1 MEEYKRNNPDVDE
14 NALHVDLPPAPP
26 PPATPAHPA
35 HGAHFGLGHY
45 ALMGQNHAHAA
56 QVQAAQ
62 VQLIQLQN
70 QRDHCQMR
78 IDGFEAQTQL
88 MRAAAAQDPYPQ
100 FAQIYLQRQADMAD
114 VVERERRRLV
124 DLQARLAEAQ
134 VRVDAARANAAAAQ
148 PPPQPAAHPGF
159 NINLN
164 INYAH
169 QPVRAPVPPL
179 ARRGG
184 RRR

>member
-1 MEEYKRNNPDVDE
+1 MDEE
-14 NALHVDLPPAPP
+14 ALHVDLPPAPP
-26 PPATPAHPA
+26 TPAAPAHPA
-35 HGAHFGLGHY
+35 HGAHFGLGNY
-45 ALMGQNHAHAA
+45 ALMGQNHARAA

-62 VQLIQLQN
+62 VHLIQLQN

-100 FAQIYLQRQADMAD
+100 FAQIYRQREADMAD
-114 VVERERRRLV
+114 VVEGERRRLV
-124 DLQARLAEAQ
+124 EIQARLAEAQ
-134 VRVDAARANAAAAQ
+134 VRVNAARANAAAEQ
-148 PPPQPAAHPGF
+148 PPPHPGF

-164 INYAH
+164 INYGH

-179 ARRGG
+179 ARRRG